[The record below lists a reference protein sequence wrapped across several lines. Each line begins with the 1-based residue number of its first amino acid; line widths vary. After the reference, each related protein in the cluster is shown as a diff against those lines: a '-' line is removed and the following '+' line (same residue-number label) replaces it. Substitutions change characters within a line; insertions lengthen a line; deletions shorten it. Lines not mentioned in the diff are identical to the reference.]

1 MKFSP
6 LLPGSLAFI
15 AAFSLARAADPV
27 TPEQQWQAAIQTFAA
42 VLDGTA
48 EATELNKLL
57 SDHSWISPFARNR
70 TESVAVLPER
80 LAGLHVVSARGCL
93 QPSVTSATD
102 LIADIQ
108 ANLAIDESIRKKL
121 VPPEGLDLRGA
132 DSTMSRWFTVALEA
146 QPGDPVALIAM
157 YDAGQSNAQGLPST
171 PPSMTLLLIRGEFAA
186 STGAPRM
193 SRVLY
198 GSLEAAVR

>member
-1 MKFSP
+1 MKLSP
-6 LLPGSLAFI
+6 LLSASIAFV
-15 AAFSLARAADPV
+15 AALSLARAADPI
-27 TPEQQWQAAIQTFAA
+27 TPEQQWQEAIQTFAA
-42 VLDGTA
+42 VLNGSTDA
-48 EATELNKLL
+48 DELDKLL
-57 SDHSWISPFARNR
+57 SDHSWVSPFARNR

-80 LAGLHVVSARGCL
+80 LAGLRVVSARSCL

-108 ANLAIDESIRKKL
+108 ANPNIDESIRKKL
-121 VPPEGLDLRGA
+121 VPPEGTDLRGA

-157 YDAGQSNAQGLPST
+157 YDAGQSNAPGVPST

-186 STGAPRM
+186 TTNAPRM